1 MKKTQ
6 VASSVLETAHGSIAY
21 PAYIPVTTFGAKYP
35 LDDLIRPYLPRLAPA
50 LMVSYHYA
58 KQMKVRP
65 ELPLLIDSGGFASLF
80 KGAKIR
86 KRGGVGILEV
96 PKEGGGTDILTPG
109 EVLAFQE
116 ANADVAFTLDFPIP
130 PSMSGRDAKLRRDLT
145 ISNAY
150 WALENRRSRTLKLF
164 ACIQGL
170 DFDGYVDCAKEL
182 AKGSFDGF
190 AVGGMVP
197 RVSDRKELLR
207 IVEAIRSIV
216 GDRPLHVLGLG
227 KPELTQQL
235 FAIGVQSVDSSSY
248 VKLAADGK
256 LWNQPEVSV
265 PDASP
270 LERLQFALINLA
282 SAGTFRTPSNMPC
295 FRYGGI
301 H

>member
-6 VASSVLETAHGSIAY
+6 VAPSVLETAHGSIAY

-96 PKEGGGTDILTPG
+96 PQEGGGTDILTPG

-170 DFDGYVDCAKEL
+170 DFDGYMSCAREL
-182 AKGSFDGF
+182 AKGAFDGF
-190 AVGGMVP
+190 AIGGLVP
-197 RVSDRKELLR
+197 RVSDRKELFR
-207 IVEAIRSIV
+207 IVEAIRAMT
-216 GDRPLHVLGLG
+216 GDKPVHVFGLG
-227 KPELTQQL
+227 KPDLTEQL
-235 FAIGVQSVDSSSY
+235 FALGVQSVDSSSY
-248 VKLAADGK
+248 VKLAADGRSWK
-256 LWNQPEVSV
+256 HPGITLQ
-265 PDASP
+265 DAAP
-270 LERLQFALINLA
+270 MERLQLALSNLA
-282 SAGTFRTPSNMPC
+282 YAGSRTLPLSATFSTAGSCM
-295 FRYGGI
+295 
-301 H
+301 